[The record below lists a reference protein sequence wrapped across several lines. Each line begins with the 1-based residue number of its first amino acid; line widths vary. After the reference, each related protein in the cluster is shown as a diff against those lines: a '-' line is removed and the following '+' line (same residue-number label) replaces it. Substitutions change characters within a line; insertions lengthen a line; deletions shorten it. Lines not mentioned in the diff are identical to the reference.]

1 MAPTK
6 PTSAGGKPPEA
17 GVESNAEQ
25 EPVVEPMTVKQLG
38 DLAHE
43 YHVPMAA
50 SVLEDIVG
58 DGKEAN
64 PEKVQAFEAYLQEAA
79 SGLFPTFAPQI
90 KAGIKTAYLL
100 DPYRQV
106 GKQVLGKDFEPDFIG
121 DPRSAIAT
129 NGGNDPKSGRPIPM
143 TLDQWAQ
150 HLKTEPSFNWIK
162 TPAGQANLR
171 KVMGA
176 IQQGFEGQSSPQGAG
191 PQGANTGDQ
200 SGATPPA
207 VPETPAAAPSEPNG
221 GAQ

>member
-1 MAPTK
+1 MAVAK
-6 PTSAGGKPPEA
+6 PTAATKKPPEA
-17 GVESNAEQ
+17 GVEDNAEQ
-25 EPVVEPMTVKQLG
+25 EPVVEPMTVKQLA

-43 YHVPMAA
+43 YHVPMAE
-50 SVLEDIVG
+50 SVLQDIVG
-58 DGKEAN
+58 DGKVAN

-106 GKQVLGKDFEPDFIG
+106 GKKVLGDKFEPDFVG
-121 DPRSAIAT
+121 DPRSSIAT

-143 TLDQWAQ
+143 TLEQWAQ

-171 KVMGA
+171 KVMA
-176 IQQGFEGQSSPQGAG
+176 SIQQGFEGKNAPAGAPPEAPG
-191 PQGANTGDQ
+191 EEE
-200 SGATPPA
+200 GATPPA
-207 VPETPAAAPSEPNG
+207 AAPTG
-221 GAQ
+221 GGQ